1 MDPDEARI
9 ARVFGAKNVPKVSQK
24 NLLKYRQYLLKHF
37 DRKTILTGREDFPWE
52 EYYVLGPGSLAEY
65 EKLKKTNPSYTD
77 KYEFIDLSEEEVEE
91 NDLLATVKRLS
102 DGMNFEVG
110 LSWFTTE
117 KEVGED
123 FQLLDDF
130 ATWVVNWQQ

>member
-65 EKLKKTNPSYTD
+65 EKLKKTSPSYTD
-77 KYEFIDLSEEEVEE
+77 KYEFIDISEEEVEE

-102 DGMNFEVG
+102 DGKNFEVG